1 MAQIARS
8 GDLMQRL
15 AAYILERAE
24 DLRSS
29 EERKAEGDHLR
40 AVGLAWLKSKGST
53 SSDGSGSYVAT
64 DGSDANCR
72 VSTVVDGARSWTLF
86 ELSEVTQDGRKYV
99 TTVSITVGNK
109 NVFAFVTMEVG
120 SVTRLVAPV
129 EADAKCPRVVRDLLA
144 QSGNWLHG
152 ASLLR
157 PLIPVAGFEAG
168 MSLGQEIQDGYRTIP
183 IVVVSRPKGRAA
195 LPRLDEL
202 IASDLAGLA
211 NVYSADEE
219 ASWALT
225 DTLRK
230 PLSTYGGAIRIY
242 WPRFSLNDDPFR
254 HQLWTATRLQGI
266 ELDSQLALDRIR
278 RQVRTI
284 IMKASA
290 ASVVRPGEIDQ
301 IRTAATRSEFAALQA
316 RASELE
322 QLKARAS
329 SLEEFKEIADSY
341 ATDNDKLRQDL
352 ATRDD
357 ELERLQNELHGL
369 EFSNQALIFALEN
382 AKVATVQADE
392 VPPDAP
398 DQDEAD
404 QPPAPGEIR
413 YYKKTHST
421 SAHDVLVQVGDCGH
435 NSWQNAA
442 KADKAKKGLERLLR
456 SQPEWKK
463 LQHCGPCQGGGLWRV
478 EW

>member
-1 MAQIARS
+1 
-8 GDLMQRL
+8 MQRL

-24 DLRSS
+24 DLRSP
-29 EERKAEGDHLR
+29 EERKAEGDRLR
-40 AVGLAWLKSKGST
+40 AVVLAWLKSKGST

-64 DGSDANCR
+64 DGSDASCR
-72 VSTVVDGARSWTLF
+72 ESTVVDGVRSLTLF
-86 ELSEVTQDGRKYV
+86 ELSEITKDGRKYV
-99 TTVSITVGNK
+99 TMVSITVGSK
-109 NVFAFVTMEVG
+109 KVFVFVTMEVG
-120 SVTRLVAPV
+120 SVTMLIAPV
-129 EADAKCPRVVRDLLA
+129 EADAKCPRVVRDLFA
-144 QSGNWLHG
+144 QFGNWFHG

-157 PLIPVAGFEAG
+157 QLTPVAGFEAG
-168 MSLGQEIQDGYRTIP
+168 ASLGQEIQDVYRTIP
-183 IVVVSRPKGRAA
+183 IVVVSRPKGRLA

-202 IASDLAGLA
+202 IAHDLAGLA
-211 NVYSADEE
+211 NVYSADEA

-230 PLSTYGGAIRIY
+230 PLSTYGGALRIY

-266 ELDSQLALDRIR
+266 EPDLQKAVDRIR

-290 ASVVRPGEIDQ
+290 ASVVRPVEIDQ
-301 IRTAATRSEFAALQA
+301 IRTAAARSEFAALQA

-352 ATRDD
+352 ATRDS
-357 ELERLQNELHGL
+357 ELERIQNEIQRL
-369 EFSNQALIFALEN
+369 ESNNQALIFALEN
-382 AKVATVQADE
+382 AKVATVRADE

-404 QPPAPGEIR
+404 QPPAPGDIR

-421 SAHDVLVQVGDCGH
+421 PAYDILIQVGDCGH

-442 KADKAKKGLERLLR
+442 KADKAKKGLERLLGTNR
-456 SQPEWKK
+456 AWKK
-463 LQHCGPCQGGGLWRV
+463 LQHCGSCQGGGLWRV